1 MSRLDLAAERLKT
14 ALESLDLALAT
25 QGAGAAQAA
34 NLQGRVAELESE
46 RERLL
51 EKLAALEEEFASLS
65 GVTED
70 VEERLDGAIG
80 EIRAALART

>member
-1 MSRLDLAAERLKT
+1 MSRLELAADRLKT
-14 ALESLDLALAT
+14 ALESLDRVLAAH
-25 QGAGAAQAA
+25 GVGAAQAA

-51 EKLAALEEEFASLS
+51 EKVASLEEDLAALS

-70 VEERLDGAIG
+70 IEGRLDGAIG
-80 EIRAALART
+80 EIRAALARG

>member
-1 MSRLDLAAERLKT
+1 MSRLDLAADRLKT
-14 ALESLDLALAT
+14 ALESLDRALAM
-25 QGAGAAQAA
+25 QGAGAAEAA

-51 EKLAALEEEFASLS
+51 EKVAALEEELASLS
-65 GVTED
+65 GVTEE

>member
-1 MSRLDLAAERLKT
+1 MSRLELAADRLKT
-14 ALESLDLALAT
+14 ALENLDQVLAAH
-25 QGAGAAQAA
+25 GAGAAQAA

-51 EKLAALEEEFASLS
+51 EKVASLEEDLAALS

-70 VEERLDGAIG
+70 IEGRLDGAIG
-80 EIRAALART
+80 EIRAALARG

>member
-1 MSRLDLAAERLKT
+1 MSRLDLAADRLKS
-14 ALESLDLALAT
+14 ALESLDRALLA
-25 QGAGAAQAA
+25 QGAGAAEAA

-51 EKLAALEEEFASLS
+51 EKMAALEDELAALS

>member
-1 MSRLDLAAERLKT
+1 MSRLDLAADRLKT
-14 ALESLDLALAT
+14 ALERLDRTLGER
-25 QGAGAAQAA
+25 QAGAAEAE

-51 EKLAALEEEFASLS
+51 EKVAVLEDELAALS
-65 GVTED
+65 GVTEE

-80 EIRAALART
+80 EIRAALARS